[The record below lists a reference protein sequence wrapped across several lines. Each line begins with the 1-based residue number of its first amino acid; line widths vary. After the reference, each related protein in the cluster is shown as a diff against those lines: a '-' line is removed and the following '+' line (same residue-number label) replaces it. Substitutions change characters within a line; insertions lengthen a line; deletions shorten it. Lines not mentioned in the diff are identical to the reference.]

1 MNIYSRKQK
10 WKLILLITALI
21 IAFASFW
28 FTNNLTNK
36 LAEEERK
43 KVELWAMGMRKITQ
57 QQNLEGD
64 YRLSLKVIES
74 NETVP
79 MIWADSQDSVL
90 SSRNVKKKYKENG
103 KMQELIQ
110 EMKKENKPIE
120 INLPS
125 GETQYIYYKD
135 STLLTQ
141 LFYFPI
147 IQLGVVGLFLLISYY
162 AFSSSRK
169 AEQNQVW
176 VGMSKE
182 TAHQLGTPT
191 SSLMANL
198 ELLKLKLDDETIIKE
213 IEKDIS
219 RLNKITERFSKI
231 GSMPSIKNENIVP
244 VLLNTLNYLRSRSSK
259 KIHFTTNFNEQ
270 DLVYAPINLSLFE
283 WVVENLVKN
292 AMDSMEGRGTI
303 YIHLTTKE
311 QQVILDVIDEGR
323 GIPKVK
329 QKTIFRPG
337 YTTKKRGW
345 GLGLSLS
352 KRIIEYYHNGK
363 IFVQE
368 SEQNKGATMRI
379 LLKEPKSIKNK

>member
-1 MNIYSRKQK
+1 MNIYSKKQW
-10 WKLILLITALI
+10 WKLSLLIAALL
-21 IAFASFW
+21 IAVGSFW

-43 KVELWAMGMRKITQ
+43 KVELWAMGMRRIAQ
-57 QQNLEGD
+57 SQNLDED
-64 YRLSLKVIES
+64 YRLSLKVISS

-79 MIWADSQDSVL
+79 MIWADSRDSVL
-90 SSRNVKKKYKENG
+90 SSRNVKNKYKENDR
-103 KMQELIQ
+103 MQALIE
-110 EMKKENKPIE
+110 EMKAENKPITIE
-120 INLPS
+120 LPS
-125 GETQYIYYKD
+125 GEKQFIYYKN

-147 IQLGVVGLFLLISYY
+147 IQLGVVALFLMISYY

-198 ELLKLKLDDETIIKE
+198 ELLKLKLEDQIIIDE
-213 IEKDIS
+213 IEKDIN

-231 GSMPSIKNENIVP
+231 GSLPSIKHENIVP
-244 VLLNTLNYLRSRSSK
+244 VLLNTLNYIKSRSSK
-259 KIHFTTNFNEQ
+259 NTLFETNFREGQ
-270 DLVYAPINLSLFE
+270 TVYAPINLALFE

-292 AMDSMEGRGTI
+292 AIDSMNGKGTV
-303 YIHLTTKE
+303 YMNLSKGE
-311 QQVILDVIDEGR
+311 QQVILDVNDEGK
-323 GIPKVK
+323 GVPKAK
-329 QKTIFRPG
+329 HGTIFRPG
-337 YTTKKRGW
+337 FTTKKRGW

-352 KRIIEYYHNGK
+352 KRIIEEYHNGK
-363 IFVQE
+363 IFVHQ
-368 SEQNKGATMRI
+368 SEVNKGTTIRI
-379 LLKEPKSIKNK
+379 LLKERK